1 MKRVISLAIVLL
13 VASMFSVVAVSQDD
27 GLSFCATFSGNGNL
41 LPSASGSFG
50 INLKMSLASFSATS
64 DTTFSVL
71 PTFGVNQSFNM
82 EYALAPLTFGMDV
95 YFAVVPLLFQS
106 WDAYARLDLP
116 NTGIGDTLSFGGYF
130 LVKAFILPSF
140 SSTGTLY
147 LSMSASAFSASSKSV
162 VSIVPLSFQTQ
173 RFDLSVDFLSP
184 MLGDDSPTLGARV
197 DVLPSLATTVWLD
210 ASLALDA
217 LTMRSY
223 TSLDVVPT
231 VAGTQEFTLTYQVES
246 VTLTSRTTFALSPI
260 GFDSEYVK
268 INVVYEGFSVY
279 GWAEFAP
286 SGLSA
291 GVGFSYNF
299 CTNSN

>member
-1 MKRVISLAIVLL
+1 MKRVICLAVVLL
-13 VASMFSVVAVSQDD
+13 VAAMFSLVAASQDEE
-27 GLSFCATFSGNGNL
+27 LSFCATFSGTGNL
-41 LPSASGSFG
+41 LPSTSGSFG
-50 INLKMSLASFSATS
+50 INLKISLAGFSATS
-64 DTTFSVL
+64 DTNFSVL

-116 NTGIGDTLSFGGYF
+116 DAAIGDSLSFGGYF

-147 LSMSASAFSASSKSV
+147 LSMSASAFSTSSRSV

-184 MLGDDSPTLGARV
+184 ILGSDSPTLGARI
-197 DVLPSLATTVWLD
+197 DMLPPLATSVWLD
-210 ASLALDA
+210 ASLALDS

-223 TSLDVVPT
+223 TSLDVIPT

-268 INVVYEGFSVY
+268 INVVYEGLSVY
-279 GWAEFAP
+279 GWAEFTP